1 VNLGPALLFIGR
13 FMQASTR
20 RHPDYIAAAPVAI
33 AIEEQSNPRW
43 VLSLIVGSTA
53 TWVTIFGAAK
63 LLMALI

>member
-1 VNLGPALLFIGR
+1 
-13 FMQASTR
+13 MQASTK

-33 AIEEQSNPRW
+33 AIEEQSSRRW